1 MWEGIRGRSGKF
13 RQPVDCAA
21 AYLQMLLRVK
31 IIFLFEWRFRVFAGA
46 LHSLLNGKMVK
57 V

>member
-31 IIFLFEWRFRVFAGA
+31 IIFLFEWRFRVFAGT